1 MASYMWTDFECN
13 ILREYYPKMGIR
25 VAALLPG
32 RTLKSITTKANTLG
46 LHKVSGVSKSSESSI
61 CTGSELKALED
72 KFNEHNPDVSKS
84 TTGRTLS
91 EIEIAGQH
99 MNQIIVE
106 SNINSGVPHLRCTGS
121 SGNYSKDNVW
131 SPEDIEMLKTYFP
144 LEGSACFKRF
154 VGRSRNS
161 ISSKAR
167 HLGLERQTE
176 NQPWEP
182 SYYEGGVD
190 IEVNGVQ
197 CKTPSEAAKQVNTTV
212 SALFGYMAREKCG
225 IEEAIKYYLSLGVVA
240 NGKWYPSRRAIQRE
254 LKCYYTTLKTYE
266 EEYGLDEA
274 VVRLAAIR
282 DAKASGKWIAR
293 PGSEWDR
300 WSRKD
305 VAILRKYYPS
315 MGVGVLS
322 KLPNRSKSSIT
333 AKANRLGLQVT
344 DEYPGFGRWTA
355 KESALLKQGYPL
367 VGIDIRIL
375 LPSRSSWEIRKKA
388 QSVGLVCT
396 GISWGVAENDLM
408 RELLKSHSIADTASI
423 MGVEEIVIQVM
434 SAFPEGTYTRYKVG
448 WTPVEDQILREWYP
462 IEGSACSHRLYGRS
476 VYSLVKRAHVLG
488 LLADRPGLRHSHRM
502 LGD

>member
-1 MASYMWTDFECN
+1 MASYLWTDFECN
-13 ILREYYPKMGIR
+13 VLREYYPKIGVR
-25 VAALLPG
+25 VVELLPG
-32 RTLKSITTKANTLG
+32 RTPRSISAKAQALG
-46 LHKVSGVSKSSESSI
+46 LHKNSDAVEPLGPLEW
-61 CTGSELKALED
+61 TEEELEILRG
-72 KFNEHNPDVSKS
+72 KFDELGP
-84 TTGRTLS
+84 
-91 EIEIAGQH
+91 A
-99 MNQIIVE
+99 IVE
-106 SNINSGVPHLRCTGS
+106 LLPHRTWSAIKTAKQHLDTITDELDNKGLVAHLKPAGSG
-121 SGNYSKDNVW
+121 GNYSKDNVW
-131 SPEDIEMLKTYFP
+131 SPKDIEMLKMYFP

-167 HLGLERQTE
+167 RLGLEWQTG

-182 SYYEGGVD
+182 SYYEGGID
-190 IEVNGVQ
+190 IKVNGVE
-197 CKTPSEAAKQVNTTV
+197 CKTPSEVVKQVNTTV

-225 IEEAIKYYLSLGVVA
+225 IEEAIKHYLSLGVVA

-254 LKCYYTTLKTYE
+254 LKCYHTTLKTYE
-266 EEYGLDEA
+266 AEYGLDEA

-282 DAKASGKWIAR
+282 DAKASGKWVAR
-293 PGSEWDR
+293 PGSERDR

-322 KLPNRSKSSIT
+322 KLPNRSESSIT
-333 AKANRLGLQVT
+333 AKANRLGLRVT
-344 DEYPGFGRWTA
+344 DEYRGFGRWTA
-355 KESALLKQGYPL
+355 EEAALLKEGYPL
-367 VGIDIRIL
+367 IGTDIRIL

-388 QSVGLVCT
+388 QRVGLICT
-396 GISWGVAENDLM
+396 GISWGVTENDLM
-408 RELLKSHSIADTASI
+408 RELLKSHSIVDTADI
-423 MGVEEIVIQVM
+423 MGVEKIVIQVM

-448 WTPVEDQILREWYP
+448 WTPVEDQVLREWYP
-462 IEGSACSHRLYGRS
+462 IEGSACAHRFYGRS